1 MKYGSAVIITNSKGE
16 IFLQHRDGGAP
27 TDKNTWALWG
37 GGKEGNESNE
47 ETAVR
52 ELEEE
57 LSIVVKKEELTLYK
71 KYILDYVDRQ
81 GEKQSK
87 EVSVFVL
94 EDRGLFNYV
103 LKEGNDMKFFG
114 REEIAMLPLAKY
126 PKIWLYDYC
135 HIA

>member
-1 MKYGSAVIITNSKGE
+1 MDRQLLSLIAKGE
-16 IFLQHRDGGAP
+16 ILLQHRDGNAP

-37 GGKEGNESNE
+37 GGQEGNETAT
-47 ETAVR
+47 ETAMR

-71 KYILDYVDRQ
+71 KYKLDYLDKQ
-81 GEKQSK
+81 GEKRSK
-87 EVSVFVL
+87 EVCVFVL
-94 EDRGLFNYV
+94 EDRGLFKYV
-103 LKEGNDMKFFG
+103 LKEGDDMKFFEI
-114 REEIAMLPLAKY
+114 EEIAMLPLAKY